1 MINHFIK
8 TTDDETALKL
18 KAEGFSLISK
28 DGNVYTFMNDGKM
41 NFADEDKKKM
51 AFTNVLAM

>member
-28 DGNVYTFMNDGKM
+28 DGNVYTFLNDGKM

>member
-1 MINHFIK
+1 MVNHFIK